1 LALADP
7 GFMIGNSHCTA
18 AYVSRRCGSTF
29 YFPGWRSLMNRTP
42 LIFGLFAATL
52 SISACSSTKS
62 EEAAS
67 APVSNAQGAVSAT
80 DWSKSQTIG
89 VTLSSF
95 SFTPTD
101 FIFQHGQPYKL
112 HLVNSADDT
121 HTFNSDTLFQAIAV
135 QKVVQNGAEKPVTGN
150 SIVLGPNEQADL
162 YFVPVTAGT
171 YKIYC
176 DEFMH
181 AAMGMRGSV
190 TIQ

>member
-1 LALADP
+1 
-7 GFMIGNSHCTA
+7 
-18 AYVSRRCGSTF
+18 
-29 YFPGWRSLMNRTP
+29 MNRMP

-52 SISACSSTKS
+52 AISACSSMKS
-62 EEAAS
+62 EEAAP
-67 APVSNAQGAVSAT
+67 APVANTQGVVSAT
-80 DWSKSQTIG
+80 DWSKSQAIG

-95 SFTPTD
+95 NFTPTD
-101 FIFQHGQPYKL
+101 FTFQHGQPYKL
-112 HLVNSADDT
+112 HLVNSEDET

-135 QKVVQNGAEKPVTGN
+135 QKVVQNGSEKPGVTGN

-162 YFVPVTAGT
+162 YFVPVTAGS

-181 AAMGMRGSV
+181 AAMGMRGNV